1 MHSSQVSPFNKKGQK
16 GFHPDQSQQIIL
28 FKKKDHNVLLEI
40 SEFMMIKNQHKITL
54 QNEDMRSAQ
63 ETMKK
68 EKRALEVT
76 VIERDQEEED
86 NRRKTNKEEE
96 KGK

>member
-1 MHSSQVSPFNKKGQK
+1 
-16 GFHPDQSQQIIL
+16 
-28 FKKKDHNVLLEI
+28 
-40 SEFMMIKNQHKITL
+40 MMIKNQHKITL

-76 VIERDQEEED
+76 VIERDQEEEE